1 MCRVCERQRE
11 REDAGARGRAGT
23 TDTTTAATF
32 PSISPLGRRQPARL
46 RHATHAHEAV
56 HGLGDGEGGLE
67 AAHLGGREG
76 VGVVG
81 FRRKRN
87 RTLRRS
93 GARLALPFLPLP
105 THPSPQTT
113 PHPHPH
119 TTMASKQ
126 SERLSGADSP
136 QSAREGRGGETKKR
150 VAPFSSTT
158 VRGRRRNQNQ
168 NQPALPASHNP
179 PHPHAPLSLSLTHT
193 AKLPPHLAHLPKSCA
208 PAVAA
213 EYEYL
218 VAATL
223 GDCHQPLLCSQA
235 HGKAFKNVEAKLSK
249 ICHTTIVAGCSFDA
263 ISVWADSS
271 SVSMGGLSTYFR
283 VQGAAARADAAKV
296 ADFINCTGGHVQ
308 KCDENYTPPTYN
320 WSCTQHSDLVHVLAA
335 SLAMTKVA
343 LDAFDEAYKM
353 CCDASFA
360 AGAAFCSAAA
370 LAQMEVARSKAS
382 LLASA
387 KACVGD
393 LAGQKEMDR

>member
-1 MCRVCERQRE
+1 M
-11 REDAGARGRAGT
+11 
-23 TDTTTAATF
+23 
-32 PSISPLGRRQPARL
+32 
-46 RHATHAHEAV
+46 
-56 HGLGDGEGGLE
+56 
-67 AAHLGGREG
+67 
-76 VGVVG
+76 
-81 FRRKRN
+81 
-87 RTLRRS
+87 
-93 GARLALPFLPLP
+93 
-105 THPSPQTT
+105 
-113 PHPHPH
+113 
-119 TTMASKQ
+119 
-126 SERLSGADSP
+126 
-136 QSAREGRGGETKKR
+136 
-150 VAPFSSTT
+150 
-158 VRGRRRNQNQ
+158 
-168 NQPALPASHNP
+168 
-179 PHPHAPLSLSLTHT
+179 
-193 AKLPPHLAHLPKSCA
+193 
-208 PAVAA
+208 
-213 EYEYL
+213 
-218 VAATL
+218 
-223 GDCHQPLLCSQA
+223 
-235 HGKAFKNVEAKLSK
+235 EAKLSK